1 MKFDSDAYLAFYSNF
16 RGNKVPNLV
25 LMLFV
30 RCLNYLAKFKLL
42 SLIYYCLLCF

>member
-25 LMLFV
+25 LMFKL
-30 RCLNYLAKFKLL
+30 CLNYLAKFKLL